1 MDHQLVLVVLVT
13 TLCRITNAFTTAEV
27 PTPRFTYEPDT
38 IHVEIPKLPGMS
50 LAAIHLTLNEPV
62 HGTQPG
68 KINKD
73 LALVGDTFKTTVH
86 LPWQTNDVIFYW
98 VYVIVDGLGYQRLGQ
113 RHVIRATNAGPPP
126 RGPFQ
131 VPSPMFHL
139 TPHVITVTVPALPGI
154 SLVAIHLS
162 LNEPVPGTRPGRYN
176 QDLERSGDVFT
187 TMVVADWK
195 AGDTIHYWLYVVYE
209 GLGRHRLAQQFVI
222 DADAAGGTPS
232 RPGVPATPPP
242 AVSSQLPEQ
251 CGSRFFDQFGDF
263 SLRVSGGTPVSTF
276 DYPWQAQIQTTRSTH
291 VCGGIIISDRH
302 ILTAAHCLSGHLTR
316 DLQVVVGQND
326 LTKKDEEEEV
336 FAVKQSFSHV
346 GFGEE
351 GAGRY
356 SNDIA
361 VLLLRTGR
369 RGPIV
374 FGDHVRPACLPPPN
388 DISAEFTACLVSG
401 WGATDT
407 ERRPNVLHGTE
418 VPYVSSDFCSSPEVW
433 GALFNGTGQL
443 CAGDTA
449 GGRDSC
455 GGDSGGPLA
464 CRDASGRWL
473 AAGIVSWGSDDCGQT
488 VRVGVY
494 TRVSAYVPW
503 IVYVID
509 NVFEFSSG

>member
-38 IHVEIPKLPGMS
+38 IHVEIPSK
-50 LAAIHLTLNEPV
+50 A
-62 HGTQPG
+62 
-68 KINKD
+68 
-73 LALVGDTFKTTVH
+73 

-276 DYPWQAQIQTTRSTH
+276 DYPW
-291 VCGGIIISDRH
+291 
-302 ILTAAHCLSGHLTR
+302 
-316 DLQVVVGQND
+316 QVVVGQND